1 MKMLNPTNSHQ
12 PAKMPNA
19 AMRSARFAL
28 LSFFVLCGAGLS
40 FADGKHHKVSK
51 DLEAF
56 QNSSRG
62 TSVDV
67 IIQFTHP
74 PTAGDHA
81 RVRGKG
87 GTLRKSLGII
97 KGAHYSVPVEALDEL
112 SDDPKVL
119 YITPNRTNKGALDHV
134 VRAVN
139 ADIAL
144 ANGWNGAGIGVA
156 VIDSGVTQ
164 HDDLF
169 TDLGAFAS
177 RVVYSQSFVPQDP
190 TTDDA
195 YGHGTHVAGIVTSN
209 GHDSILS
216 YRAVYR
222 GIAPEA
228 NIINLRVLDGNGAG
242 TDSAVI
248 AAIQQAIALQS
259 TYNIRVIN
267 LSLGRPVYESYT
279 LDPICQAVEAAW
291 RAGIVVVVA
300 AGNYGRD
307 NSLGTNGYATIAAP
321 GNDPYVITVGATN
334 AHSSYSQASQTV
346 TSYSSKGPTLID
358 HVVKPD
364 LAAPGNQVTSL
375 IDSNGWLAANYPSYD
390 VFPCNLF
397 TCSSAVG
404 SPKYYQLS
412 GTSMA
417 TPVVSGA
424 AALLLQQNP
433 NMTPDQVKARLMKT
447 AWKGFGHYTSAKD
460 AHGNSYNLQHDLFA
474 IGSGFVDVAAALAS
488 TDLAPSN
495 VGAAMSPTVS
505 FDATTQKVWLVP
517 YPNSVWNTAVLWG
530 DAVVWGDAV
539 FSGTSVQGYAV
550 VWGDAVVWGASIDQG
565 FAVVWGDA
573 LVWGATN
580 LQGLSAGDDG
590 DSQ

>member
-1 MKMLNPTNSHQ
+1 MTTY
-12 PAKMPNA
+12 AKSNA
-19 AMRSARFAL
+19 ATRAKRFIL
-28 LSFFVLCGAGLS
+28 LVLIVLFTAGVSL
-40 FADGKHHKVSK
+40 ADGKGHRLSN
-51 DLEAF
+51 DLE
-56 QNSSRG
+56 NLKRG
-62 TSVDV
+62 SKHASVDV
-67 IIQFTHP
+67 IIQFKQS
-74 PTAGDHA
+74 PTDAQHKKVQG
-81 RVRGKG
+81 RGGALK
-87 GTLRKSLGII
+87 TKLGVI
-97 KGAHYSVPVEALDEL
+97 KAAHYSVPFEALEAL
-112 SDDPKVL
+112 SEDPDVL
-119 YITPNRTNKGALDHV
+119 YISPDRTNKGALDRV

-139 ADIAL
+139 ADIAF

-169 TDLGAFAS
+169 ADQGAFAT
-177 RVVYSQSFVPQDP
+177 RVVYSQSFVPGDSS
-190 TTDDA
+190 TADA

-209 GHDSILS
+209 GHDSILT

-267 LSLGRPVYESYT
+267 LSVGRPVYESYT
-279 LDPICQAVEAAW
+279 LDPLCQAVEAAW
-291 RAGIVVVVA
+291 QAGIVVVTA

-321 GNDPYVITVGATN
+321 GNDPFVITVGATN
-334 AHSSYSQASQTV
+334 AHGAYAQASQTV
-346 TSYSSKGPTLID
+346 ASYSSKGPTLID

-375 IDSNGWLAANYPSYD
+375 IDTNGWLAANYPNYD
-390 VFPCNLF
+390 VFPCSLF
-397 TCSSAVG
+397 TCGPTVG
-404 SPKYYQLS
+404 SPEYYQLS

-433 NMTPDQVKARLMKT
+433 TMTPDQVKARLMKT

-460 AHGNSYNLQHDLFA
+460 NHGNSYNLQHDIFA
-474 IGSGFVDVAAALAS
+474 IGAGFVDVAAALAS

-495 VGAAMSPTVS
+495 VGAAVSPTVS
-505 FDATTQKVWLVP
+505 FDPTTQEAWLIP
-517 YPNSVWNTAVLWG
+517 YPNSVWNSAVLWG

-539 FSGTSVQGYAV
+539 FTGNCVQGYAV
-550 VWGDAVVWGASIDQG
+550 VWGDAVVWGASTTQG

-590 DSQ
+590 DTD